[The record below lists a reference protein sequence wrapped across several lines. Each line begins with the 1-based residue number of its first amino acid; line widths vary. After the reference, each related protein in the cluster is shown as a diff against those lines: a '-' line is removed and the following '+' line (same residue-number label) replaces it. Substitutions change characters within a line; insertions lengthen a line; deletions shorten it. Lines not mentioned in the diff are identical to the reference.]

1 MATKLCPYCAEEIQE
16 AAIKCKHCGSR
27 LEHQSLL
34 RTRIYRSRV
43 NRSIAGVC
51 GGLGEYLGVDPT
63 IIRIFFVIV
72 DVFTGIFPMVVIY
85 FALWFLIPDEDDLAG
100 FRDAMDEVRRRRDSQ

>member
-27 LEHQSLL
+27 LTNTSMLQ
-34 RTRIYRSRV
+34 TRLYRSRV
-43 NRSIAGVC
+43 NRTIAGIC

-63 IIRIFFVIV
+63 IIRILFVVI
-72 DVFTGIFPMVVIY
+72 DVFTGFVPMIAIY
-85 FALWFLIPDEDDLAG
+85 VALWFLIPDEDDLAG
-100 FRDAMDEVRRRRDSQ
+100 FRDAMDEIRRRRGSN